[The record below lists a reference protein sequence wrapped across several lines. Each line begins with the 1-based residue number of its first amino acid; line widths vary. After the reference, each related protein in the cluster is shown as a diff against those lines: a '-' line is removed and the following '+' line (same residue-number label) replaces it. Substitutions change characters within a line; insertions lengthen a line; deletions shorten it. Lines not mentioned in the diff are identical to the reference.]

1 MLGFMDLWLT
11 PDQQGRYHFDR
22 DEYSEAAGHFEDPLW
37 KGIAYYQAEDFDAA
51 IDQFARRET
60 PDSLFNLG
68 NAFAR
73 LGNYEESVA
82 SYDEA
87 LALRPEYQDA
97 AFNRDLI
104 QALIDRQKEE
114 EEEYAG
120 GTGGMLEADEIVVDE
135 QGKKGEAAEMTQM
148 EEAALSDEQL
158 AELWMRRLQTTP
170 ANFLRMKFAFQA
182 AKREA
187 EKQ

>member
-1 MLGFMDLWLT
+1 MGAGFAKQ
-11 PDQQGRYHFDR
+11 P
-22 DEYSEAAGHFEDPLW
+22 
-37 KGIAYYQAEDFDAA
+37 
-51 IDQFARRET
+51 
-60 PDSLFNLG
+60 
-68 NAFAR
+68 
-73 LGNYEESVA
+73 
-82 SYDEA
+82 
-87 LALRPEYQDA
+87 LRPEYQDA

-114 EEEYAG
+114 EEDYAG
-120 GTGGMLEADEIVVDE
+120 GTGGQLEADEIVVDE
-135 QGKKGEAAEMTQM
+135 KGKKGEAAEMTQM
-148 EEAALSDEQL
+148 EEAALSDEQM